1 MPESISLRSDAYRP
15 LSVSTPGVS
24 DESRQIGNLIFRVVD
39 TLNRSVA
46 LNGAYHEVIADLSE
60 VAEECREPDWD
71 GYGAMPLPNEAAVK
85 AEQFLYALPTW
96 VKSPEVVP
104 EADGSVA
111 LIWDAGRR
119 RIFSVS
125 LQSDPRVT
133 YALLDGTSKAHGV
146 EYFDGRS
153 VPENLLESI
162 RRVTR

>member
-1 MPESISLRSDAYRP
+1 MPATLSLRSSAYRP
-15 LSVSTPGVS
+15 ISASAVGVS
-24 DESRQIGNLIFRVVD
+24 DESHRVESVIHRAAKSLD
-39 TLNRSVA
+39 RSVA
-46 LNGAYHEVIADLSE
+46 LNGAFHEVIADLSE
-60 VAEECREPDWD
+60 VAEECRESDWD
-71 GYGAMPLPNEAAVK
+71 GYGAMPLQNEAAVK

-96 VKSPEVVP
+96 VKTPEVVP

-125 LQSDPRVT
+125 LQPDPRVT

-153 VPENLLESI
+153 VPESLLESI